1 MLISQSQIS
10 SLLQKAAHY
19 QQQGNFQDAEA
30 CCLKV
35 CALIPSQPDTLHLLA
50 IIYAQTK
57 QYALANDYFIKA
69 IAAAPQRADFLGNYA
84 NALWEQ
90 GNIDDAVI
98 YCKESLALNAKQ
110 ADVHNILGNVYLAQN
125 RIEAAIACF
134 RNALQCRPN
143 FPQALNNLGNALQK
157 MNKMEEAVTSYL
169 NALKLHENYP
179 EAYNNLGQA
188 LKTLGRI
195 EEARNYFLKAIALRP
210 NFTQAIL
217 NHQEVA
223 TIWLVPLEGNKLY
236 LRRYC
241 KEDAGYLRQCYQNTQ
256 FMAQYNHYIPRHQRA
271 EELALKLEEANK
283 MHPCQLKS
291 IDWIIVKKG
300 INQPIGIANLVEIE
314 FVHRRA
320 EFLIGFPD
328 TNDHAKGLGLE
339 ATLSVLDFAFNK
351 VKLNK
356 ITSLVYED
364 NTSSQQNALALGFI
378 QESMLRDHIFDST
391 CGKFLNLWGMGMTV
405 NDFRN
410 NPRIAKLSNR
420 LLARDITHPIDKTQQ
435 SYLARQMLWENY

>member
-10 SLLQKAAHY
+10 SLLQKAVHY
-19 QQQGNFQDAEA
+19 QQQGNLQDAEA

-90 GNIDDAVI
+90 GKIDDALI
-98 YCKESLALNAKQ
+98 NCEKSLTINPNQ
-110 ADVHNILGNVYLAQN
+110 ADVHNTLGNVYLAQN
-125 RIEAAIACF
+125 RIEAAITSF
-134 RNALQCRPN
+134 RNALHYRPN
-143 FPQALNNLGNALQK
+143 YPHALNNLGNALQK
-157 MNKMEEAVTSYL
+157 VNKMEEAVTCYT
-169 NALKLHENYP
+169 NALGLHANYP

-223 TIWLVPLEGNKLY
+223 AIWLAPLEGNKLY

-241 KEDAGYLRQCYQNTQ
+241 KEDASYLRQCYQNIQ
-256 FMAQYNHYIPRHQRA
+256 FMAQYNHYIPRHQRV
-271 EELALKLEEANK
+271 EELALKLDEANK

-291 IDWIIVKKG
+291 IDWAIVKKG
-300 INQPIGIANLVEIE
+300 IDQPIGIANLVGIE
-314 FVHRRA
+314 FAHRRA
-320 EFLIGFPD
+320 EFLIGLPD

-339 ATLSVLDFAFNK
+339 ATLLILDFAFNK
-351 VKLNK
+351 VNLNK
-356 ITSLVYED
+356 ITSIVYED
-364 NTSSQQNALALGFI
+364 NPSSQQNALALGFT
-378 QESMLRDHIFDST
+378 QESILRDHIFDSAS
-391 CGKFLNLWGMGMTV
+391 GKFLNLLGNGMTIT
-405 NDFRN
+405 DFRSN
-410 NPRIAKLSNR
+410 SRIAKLSDR
-420 LLARDITHPIDKTQQ
+420 LLGKNITIAP
-435 SYLARQMLWENY
+435 

>member
-1 MLISQSQIS
+1 MTTPQSQIS
-10 SLLQKAAHY
+10 NLLQKAVHY
-19 QQQGNFQDAEA
+19 HQQGNFQDAET

-35 CALIPSQPDTLHLLA
+35 CALVPNQPDTLHLLA

-57 QYALANDYFIKA
+57 QYELANNYFIKA
-69 IAAAPQRADFLGNYA
+69 ITVAPQRADFLGNYA

-90 GNIDDAVI
+90 GNIDDALI
-98 YCKESLALNAKQ
+98 NCEKSLALNSNQ

-125 RIEAAIACF
+125 RIEAAIGCF
-134 RNALQCRPN
+134 RNALQYRPN

-157 MNKMEEAVTSYL
+157 INKMEEAVKSYS
-169 NALKLHENYP
+169 NALRLNENYP

-188 LKTLGRI
+188 LKTVGRI

-223 TIWLVPLEGNKLY
+223 TIWFAPFEGNKLY

-241 KEDAGYLRQCYQNTQ
+241 KEDASYLRQCYQNTQ
-256 FMAQYNHYIPRHQRA
+256 FMGQYNHYIPRHQRA
-271 EELALKLEEANK
+271 EELALKLDEANK

-291 IDWIIVKKG
+291 IDWVIMKKG
-300 INQPIGIANLVEIE
+300 ANQPIGIANLVGIE
-314 FVHRRA
+314 FTHRRA
-320 EFLIGFPD
+320 EFLIGLPD

-339 ATLSVLDFAFNK
+339 ATLLVLDFAFNK
-351 VKLNK
+351 VNLNK
-356 ITSLVYED
+356 ITSIVYED
-364 NTSSQQNALALGFI
+364 NTVSQQNALALGFI

-391 CGKFLNLWGMGMTV
+391 SGKFLNLWGIGMTM

-410 NPRIAKLSNR
+410 NLRIAKLSDR
-420 LLARDITHPIDKTQQ
+420 LLGKNITLVP
-435 SYLARQMLWENY
+435 